1 MVSDEEIRRRLE
13 FLRGK
18 VIMMEYG
25 SSVTSNSVVREV
37 ERICR
42 LRGARVPQFKVVFR
56 QAKRGSNGI
65 PEYAILE
72 DNPFF
77 VPDASDGASKE
88 DVIPDIPSGAPA
100 VSVASAAPDASD
112 EFSYMLTSVPVEPV
126 KDTLLSLY
134 DDVYSGPKLV
144 SMEKLIH
151 CINLGAV
158 GTELKR
164 AKKNR
169 DRAREIYGNMRD
181 SLGGK
186 DSKRLK
192 REFKEKLLQDA
203 YARSGLRSDEFIQ
216 KFSRDEINSAKM
228 LVHFLLDRVVDTEKE
243 RRFLKCIRMAVR
255 VCLNYQELEKIE
267 EQYVNPTKQ
276 RTLRIIHSAFPD
288 YNIDLSNVVALK
300 KLCAL
305 DPVKIAPFF
314 FAPDFSYEKWKESE
328 QSFAPISQPYIYEE
342 PEEPEP
348 EDRPLKRQRRK
359 LFSPLEYSKC

>member
-18 VIMMEYG
+18 VIIMEG
-25 SSVTSNSVVREV
+25 SSVRNWVVEEV
-37 ERICR
+37 ERMCNDSEAK
-42 LRGARVPQFKVVFR
+42 LRAGVRPDYRVVFR
-56 QAKRGSNGI
+56 DTRSADDI
-65 PEYAILE
+65 PHYAILE
-72 DNPFF
+72 DDPLGAS
-77 VPDASDGASKE
+77 DASDGASKE

-100 VSVASAAPDASD
+100 VSVASD

-134 DDVYSGPKLV
+134 DDVYSGPKLD

-151 CINLGAV
+151 CINLRTV
-158 GTELKR
+158 VKELKK
-164 AKKNR
+164 AKKR
-169 DRAREIYGNMRD
+169 EAREIFEEIKK

-186 DSKRLK
+186 DSKRARVPCK
-192 REFKEKLLQDA
+192 KKLIQDA

-216 KFSRDEINSAKM
+216 KFSRHEKNSAKM

-243 RRFLKCIRMAVR
+243 RRFLKCVRMAVR

-328 QSFAPISQPYIYEE
+328 QSFAPISQPYISE
-342 PEEPEP
+342 PEQETI
-348 EDRPLKRQRRK
+348 
-359 LFSPLEYSKC
+359 